1 METFL
6 LTGLRGTPTIQR
18 NGDIQQPTSTTISV
32 HTRLS
37 KMQVG
42 DLVKQ
47 HKNDFVGVIT
57 EVISMNPS
65 MERIYEVSWA
75 NGGSYHCL
83 AEDIK
88 VINASR

>member
-1 METFL
+1 
-6 LTGLRGTPTIQR
+6 
-18 NGDIQQPTSTTISV
+18 
-32 HTRLS
+32 
-37 KMQVG
+37 MQVG
-42 DLVKQ
+42 DLVKK

-57 EVISMNPS
+57 EVITMNPS